1 MNGGAE
7 DSSTVIAAAGRNERS
22 CLHEQFI
29 FSVLIILPLRGM
41 PAVYACRPNASATAK
56 TGPHGHAFATSV
68 SDGFKGMATAG
79 NEFYSFFLRKKERNN
94 AYFVQIWL
102 PLQKSEKCSTND
114 DAESR
119 RRAAARR
126 GHISNRIEAVDHHD
140 SALSFPGED
149 LMLPCWC

>member
-79 NEFYSFFLRKKERNN
+79 NEFYSFF
-94 AYFVQIWL
+94 
-102 PLQKSEKCSTND
+102 
-114 DAESR
+114 
-119 RRAAARR
+119 
-126 GHISNRIEAVDHHD
+126 
-140 SALSFPGED
+140 
-149 LMLPCWC
+149 

>member
-1 MNGGAE
+1 M
-7 DSSTVIAAAGRNERS
+7 IAAAGRNERS

-79 NEFYSFFLRKKERNN
+79 NEFYSFFKKKKKERKKETMLILYKFGYRFKNRKN
-94 AYFVQIWL
+94 VRRTTT
-102 PLQKSEKCSTND
+102 TND

-149 LMLPCWC
+149 WMLPCWC

>member
-102 PLQKSEKCSTND
+102 PLQKLEKCSTTD
-114 DAESR
+114 DDDR
-119 RRAAARR
+119 RRRVAEKGGGEART
-126 GHISNRIEAVDHHD
+126 HFE
-140 SALSFPGED
+140 
-149 LMLPCWC
+149 